1 MSWYYWLLVPAS
13 IWVLVLISPVVLNIQ
28 IKKRGKDERYDLG
41 IHLLWGLINFD
52 LDIPKIILNKKK
64 VELEAEVEKSHKEP
78 FIEQKINISMEII
91 LKILSKIMEKRKD
104 ILRNINKFSKITRRI
119 IRLEKFYWEI
129 EYGVDDA
136 ALTGM
141 LYGFIWQGVSVV
153 LAILGRVVS
162 IRSRPKIKIYP
173 EFNRYIFKTE
183 INCIFRLRVGY
194 IIIISMFFL
203 TMVIKYRLLQKLG
216 GVKGVRASNSRIDE
230 NSNGKH

>member
-1 MSWYYWLLVPAS
+1 MSWYYWLLIPAS
-13 IWVLVLISPVVLNIQ
+13 IWIIVLISPVVLNVQ

-52 LDIPKIILNKKK
+52 LDIPKLIFNKKK
-64 VELEAEVEKSHKEP
+64 IEIEAEVERPHKEP
-78 FIEQKINISMEII
+78 MIDQKVNLSMELV
-91 LKILSKIMEKRKD
+91 LKVLSEIVEKRKS
-104 ILRNINKFSKITRRI
+104 IIKRLSKFSKITRRI
-119 IRLEKFYWEI
+119 VRLEKFYWEI

-141 LYGFIWQGVSVV
+141 LYGFLWQGISAF
-153 LAILGRVVS
+153 LAILGRAVS

-183 INCIFRLRVGY
+183 MNCIFRLRVGY

-216 GVKGVRASNSRIDE
+216 GVKGVRASNSRINE